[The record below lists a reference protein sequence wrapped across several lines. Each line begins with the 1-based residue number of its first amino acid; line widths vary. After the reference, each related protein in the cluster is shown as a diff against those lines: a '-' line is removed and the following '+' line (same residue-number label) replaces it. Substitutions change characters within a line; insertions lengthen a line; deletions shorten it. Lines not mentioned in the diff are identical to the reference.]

1 MNMDTK
7 KIITISN
14 SDGTKNDVELVTYL
28 ISEDNANVYL
38 VYSKNEVSGVEED
51 EVIYISKVKSDSG
64 TLKLEEIIDDNEWSL
79 VQTLLKKIANA

>member
-64 TLKLEEIIDDNEWSL
+64 TLKLEEISDDNEWSL